1 MRSVNFI
8 GRVREKGD
16 TSEYEAE
23 LSQWLVWT
31 KGNPDEETRIK
42 QPQIN
47 QWKTKAN
54 SQSKPLDR
62 WVPQKDNSDEDTRIK
77 QYKSDRK
84 TATGDSEV
92 EIPGQ

>member
-42 QPQIN
+42 QPQID
-47 QWKTKAN
+47 QWKTKAD

-62 WVPQKDNSDEDTRIK
+62 WVPQKINGDENTRIK